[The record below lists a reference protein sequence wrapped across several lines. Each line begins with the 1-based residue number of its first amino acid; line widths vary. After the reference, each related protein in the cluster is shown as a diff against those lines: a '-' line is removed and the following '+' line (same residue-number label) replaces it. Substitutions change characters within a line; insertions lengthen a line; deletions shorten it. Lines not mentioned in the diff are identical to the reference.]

1 MGKQEKLC
9 WRWLVKLLNR
19 MPCWNIK
26 IRIKNVHLTMKRYS
40 WYLNKKYK
48 ATLKASFY
56 TITWNTNMANSYFSK
71 YTAIDRA
78 SFEKLC
84 SHRNISWTQQSI
96 LLFCIC
102 DFVPVVIMLSMVRW
116 RAWSIYWWHHYNV
129 WRHIVIG
136 LRLWGNAF
144 DCQHILMLSLLRMR

>member
-1 MGKQEKLC
+1 
-9 WRWLVKLLNR
+9 

-48 ATLKASFY
+48 ATLKASCY

-84 SHRNISWTQQSI
+84 SHSNISWTQQSI
-96 LLFCIC
+96 LLPKKLLLKRGWYSFPQISLEC
-102 DFVPVVIMLSMVRW
+102 FSYKTYPMRLKGSNQVMMNRSKGRSWL
-116 RAWSIYWWHHYNV
+116 NFKQ
-129 WRHIVIG
+129 
-136 LRLWGNAF
+136 RLWQCDIIAWQSDAGGVVKKLA
-144 DCQHILMLSLLRMR
+144 